1 MTNLEIQLYT
11 ALKGLT
17 DMYVSMVNSG
27 DCGNWDPEKDKEV
40 IAARSAI
47 TEVELDLG
55 QLPDWATAH
64 NLAREPVLYAQLC
77 TRDGERMGNAVIANV
92 PDEMSH
98 VYYVITDMGS
108 PMRLSPD
115 ELAACFTIG
124 PYIMDKRAVDKRKYQ
139 NPEQFGEELAGFYG

>member
-11 ALKGLT
+11 ALKALVDTLDGEF
-17 DMYVSMVNSG
+17 
-27 DCGNWDPEKDKEV
+27 CGGCPSSLIEPWKE
-40 IAARSAI
+40 AEQALL
-47 TEVELDLG
+47 EVEIDLG
-55 QLPDWATAH
+55 PLPEWATAH
-64 NLAREPVLYAQLC
+64 NLSREPVLYAQLC